1 MHRIQKILSIMG
13 VLSRRECEKLLLE
26 NKIKI
31 NDKNATVGSKA
42 GVNDIIAVNDKK
54 YIVTED
60 LFKLEIKMIAY
71 HKRCGEIVSK
81 KDRKTKR
88 TVFEQLPYIE
98 NKWINIGRLD
108 VNTSGLLLFT
118 NNGDLAHKLMHP
130 SSNIKRVYSVK
141 IKGDFN
147 REKMILCKKGIDI
160 GNNEIGYF
168 TEIIKSEKNSYLL
181 TLTTGKNREIRRV
194 LKKINC
200 SVEKLKRISYGPIGL
215 EYLLEGQYRTLKD
228 SEIKLFLN

>member
-13 VLSRRECEKLLLE
+13 VLSRRECEKLLLR

-31 NDKNATVGSKA
+31 NNKNAAIGSKVDINDVIT
-42 GVNDIIAVNDKK
+42 VNNKK

-60 LFKLEIKMIAY
+60 LFKLEIKVIAY

-81 KDRKTKR
+81 KDRKTKN
-88 TVFEQLPYIE
+88 TVFEQLPCTI

-130 SSNIKRVYSVK
+130 SSNIERIYKVK
-141 IKGDFN
+141 IKGNFN
-147 REKMILCKKGIDI
+147 REKMILCEKGIDI
-160 GNNEIGYF
+160 GNNETGCF
-168 TEIIKSEKNSYLL
+168 TKINKDGDNNYLL

-194 LKKINC
+194 LKKVNC
-200 SVEKLKRISYGPIGL
+200 NVEKLKRISYGSIN
-215 EYLLEGQYRTLKD
+215 LEGIKEGQCKILNNL
-228 SEIKLFLN
+228 EIKLLLN

>member
-13 VLSRRECEKLLLE
+13 VFSRRECEKLLLR

-31 NDKNATVGSKA
+31 NNKNAAIGSKVDINDVIT
-42 GVNDIIAVNDKK
+42 VNNKK

-60 LFKLEIKMIAY
+60 LFKLEIKAIAY

-81 KDRKTKR
+81 KDRKTKN
-88 TVFEQLPYIE
+88 TVFEQLPYTI

-130 SSNIKRVYSVK
+130 SSNIERIYKVK
-141 IKGDFN
+141 IKGNFN
-147 REKMILCKKGIDI
+147 REKMILCEKGIDI
-160 GNNEIGYF
+160 GNNETGCF
-168 TEIIKSEKNSYLL
+168 TKINKDEDNNYLL

-194 LKKINC
+194 LEKVNC
-200 SVEKLKRISYGPIGL
+200 NVEKLKRISYGPIN
-215 EYLLEGQYRTLKD
+215 LEGIKEGQCKILHN
-228 SEIKLFLN
+228 SEIKLLLN

>member
-1 MHRIQKILSIMG
+1 MG
-13 VLSRRECEKLLLE
+13 VFSRRECEKLLLK

-31 NDKNATVGSKA
+31 NNKNAVIGSKVDINDVIT
-42 GVNDIIAVNDKK
+42 VNNKK

-60 LFKLEIKMIAY
+60 LFKLEIKAIAY

-81 KDRKTKR
+81 KDRKTKN
-88 TVFEQLPYIE
+88 TVFEQLPYTI

-130 SSNIKRVYSVK
+130 SSNIERIYKVK
-141 IKGDFN
+141 IKGNFN
-147 REKMILCKKGIDI
+147 REKMILCEKGIDI
-160 GNNEIGYF
+160 GNNEIGCF
-168 TEIIKSEKNSYLL
+168 AKITKDENNSYLL

-194 LKKINC
+194 LEKVNC
-200 SVEKLKRISYGPIGL
+200 NAEKLKRISYGPINL
-215 EYLLEGQYRTLKD
+215 EGIKEGQYKILNN
-228 SEIKLFLN
+228 SEIKLLLN